1 MQSVDM
7 PSARVI
13 AATLAGC
20 RVRVGTLDGF
30 AVAVTEAGE
39 LILRMPTRSAEFRRR
54 LKSWGC
60 IVVAGRLPKVRAIRA
75 HGSRFQLKVWQAC
88 QRIHPGQTATYGEL
102 AKSVGCRSAQ
112 AVGAA
117 LGANPLAILIPCHR
131 VVSATGTGGFAW
143 GLARKRRWLNAERDG
158 LAD

>member
-1 MQSVDM
+1 MSSVRVM
-7 PSARVI
+7 PADLSE
-13 AATLAGC
+13 C
-20 RVRVGTLDGF
+20 RVRVGALDGF

-75 HGSRFQLKVWQAC
+75 HGSRVQLKVWQAC
-88 QRIHPGQTATYGEL
+88 QRIRPGQTATYGEL

-112 AVGAA
+112 AVGTV
-117 LGANPLAILIPCHR
+117 LGANPLAVFIPCHR
-131 VVSATGTGGFAW
+131 VVSATGKGGFAW
-143 GLARKRRWLNAERDG
+143 GLARQRRWLKAERNG
-158 LAD
+158 LAG

>member
-1 MQSVDM
+1 M
-7 PSARVI
+7 PPVRVMP
-13 AATLAGC
+13 AHLSGS

-30 AVAVTEAGE
+30 VVAVTEPGE

-60 IVVAGRLPKVRAIRA
+60 VVVAGRLPKVRAIRA

-88 QRIHPGQTATYGEL
+88 QRIRPGQTATYGEL

-112 AVGAA
+112 AVGTA

-131 VVSATGTGGFAW
+131 IVSATGAGGFAW
-143 GLARKRRWLNAERDG
+143 GLTRQRRWLKVERDG
-158 LAD
+158 LAS

>member
-1 MQSVDM
+1 MSSVRVM
-7 PSARVI
+7 PADLSE
-13 AATLAGC
+13 C
-20 RVRVGTLDGF
+20 RVRVGALEGF

-60 IVVAGRLPKVRAIRA
+60 IVVTGRLPKVRAIRA

-88 QRIHPGQTATYGEL
+88 QRIRPGQTATYGEL
-102 AKSVGCRSAQ
+102 AKSVGCRSAR
-112 AVGAA
+112 AVGTA
-117 LGANPLAILIPCHR
+117 LGANPLAVFIPCHR
-131 VVSATGTGGFAW
+131 VVSATGAGGFAW
-143 GLARKRRWLNAERDG
+143 GLARQRRWLKAERDG